1 MLESERIF
9 IEGINKQLHNDRVS
23 EEDGRKIVELS
34 RQKEAQQREFEAR
47 EAQEKAKKEAFLRGE
62 SPKLTEGAL
71 KDMLAGVNNQ
81 IQESNERQAAHFAY
95 LNGLKGIEE
104 KQEGLK
110 QYDKLLGIE
119 RERLDYI
126 NTMIRQAESLGNE
139 EQLKEYQAKKE
150 ESEAAIKL
158 YQSRYSEFSN

>member
-1 MLESERIF
+1 MLESERVF
-9 IEGINKQLHNDRVS
+9 IEGINSQLHNDRVS

-34 RQKEAQQREFEAR
+34 RQKEAQQREFKAREAR
-47 EAQEKAKKEAFLRGE
+47 EKAK
-62 SPKLTEGAL
+62 TEMYAHGNVPTSKAII
-71 KDMLAGVNNQ
+71 DGMLGVFNSQ
-81 IQESNERQAAHFAY
+81 IQESNKRQAAHFAY
-95 LNGLKGIEE
+95 LNELKGIEE

-158 YQSRYSEFSN
+158 YQSRYNDFAN